1 MFVTRLGGKFKE
13 FPGLAK
19 YVAMLKVSPAQGYVH
34 QQFSTSWA
42 KTSSTVGQTH
52 RCSHMPST
60 RLRQNSINLV
70 FTAKGA

>member
-34 QQFSTSWA
+34 QQFSI
-42 KTSSTVGQTH
+42 STGFMGQD
-52 RCSHMPST
+52 
-60 RLRQNSINLV
+60 
-70 FTAKGA
+70 K